1 MDLHEKYVLLKEMQ
15 RFCINMYVYERDE
28 LLRRGGL
35 TKVPDFKN
43 LYVLAEDEYN
53 EVCGS
58 SGTGLQKLLIT

>member
-1 MDLHEKYVLLKEMQ
+1 MQ
-15 RFCINMYVYERDE
+15 RFCINMYIYERDE